1 MIHLTR
7 LNQLPVVVNSDLI
20 EHIEMNPDTV
30 LALANGQ
37 KILVRET
44 ADEII
49 ERIIRFRQAV
59 LSGRPAQCAVASSRI
74 AETPNMLGG
83 VEGPNGA
90 K

>member
-1 MIHLTR
+1 MVRLTR

-30 LALANGQ
+30 IALTTGQ

-49 ERIIRFRQAV
+49 ERIVGFRHAV
-59 LSGRPAQCAVASSRI
+59 LGGRPAERVASVLRDRDVSN
-74 AETPNMLGG
+74 AGNG
-83 VEGPNGA
+83 EGLDGP